1 MPEIQQLLEREV
13 IAGKTPSVQYY
24 LFTKDD
30 ILEEF
35 RYGSADVE
43 KKIPI
48 TADHSYN
55 AYSVTKTFTA
65 LAILQ
70 LAERKILDLC
80 DCVVDYLPDFPYGHA
95 VTIRHLLNHTAGIP
109 NPIPLSWIHLAN
121 EHRSFNAAAFFKSIT
136 GKNKKPKS
144 KPGERFAYSNLG
156 YIFLGQIIEK
166 VTGKSYEDYVNEFI
180 IDKLPIDSSELGF
193 ETTVL
198 SKPAK
203 GYHKRFSF
211 TNLILGLFLNKRKYM
226 GKAVG
231 NWKPFKPFYVNGA
244 AYGGLIGKPSAFV
257 KYVQALLK
265 CDCQLISSPYNKLLF
280 QEYKL
285 NNGHKT
291 GMCISWFKGELNG
304 RTYFAHAGG
313 GGGYYCEIRIYPE
326 HNIGSVVFFNRT
338 GMTDERFLDKVDAL
352 HFVESELNT
361 RADNLIYSL

>member
-1 MPEIQQLLEREV
+1 MQDIQRVLEREV
-13 IAGKTPSVQYY
+13 KAGKTPSVQYY
-24 LFTKDD
+24 LFTKDA

-35 RYGSADVE
+35 RYGFADVE
-43 KKIPI
+43 KQTSI
-48 TADHSYN
+48 TADHSYT

-70 LAERKILDLC
+70 LAEKKQLDLC
-80 DCVVDYLPDFPYGHA
+80 DCVVDHLPDFPYGHL

-109 NPIPLSWIHLAN
+109 NPIPLSWIHLSH
-121 EHRSFNAAAFFKSIT
+121 EHRSFNAAAFFKHIIS
-136 GKNKKPKS
+136 KNKKPKA

-166 VTGKSYEDYVNEFI
+166 VTGKRYEDYVNEFI
-180 IDKLPIDSSELGF
+180 IDKLPADSSDLGF
-193 ETTVL
+193 ETTVI
-198 SKPAK
+198 SKQAR

-211 TNLILGLFLNKRKYM
+211 TNLILGLFLDKRKYM
-226 GKAVG
+226 DKAVG
-231 NWKPFKPFYVNGA
+231 NWKPFKSFYVNGA

-257 KYVQALLK
+257 KYIQVLLK
-265 CDCQLISSPYNKLLF
+265 CNCQLISSPYNKLLF

-338 GMTDERFLDKVDAL
+338 GMTDERFLDKTDAL
-352 HFVESELNT
+352 YFSRSVLSEDT
-361 RADNLIYSL
+361 SNLVYSL

>member
-1 MPEIQQLLEREV
+1 MQEIQQLIEREV
-13 IAGKTPSVQYY
+13 KAGKTPSVQYY
-24 LFTKDD
+24 LFTKDE

-35 RYGSADVE
+35 RYGLADVE
-43 KKIPI
+43 KKTTV

-70 LAERKILDLC
+70 LAERKILNLC
-80 DCVVDYLPDFPYGHA
+80 DCVVDHLPNFPYGHT
-95 VTIRHLLNHTAGIP
+95 VTIRHLLNHTAGVP
-109 NPIPLSWIHLAN
+109 NPIPLSWIHLSN
-121 EHRSFNAAAFFKSIT
+121 EHCSFNAAAFFKTIID
-136 GKNKKPKS
+136 KYKKPKA

-166 VTGKSYEDYVNEFI
+166 LTGKRYEDYINEFI
-180 IDKLPIDSSELGF
+180 IDKLSIDSSELGF

-198 SKPAK
+198 SRQAR
-203 GYHKRFSF
+203 GCHKRFSF
-211 TNLILGLFLNKRKYM
+211 TNLILGLFIDKRKYM
-226 GKAVG
+226 DKAVG

-244 AYGGLIGKPSAFV
+244 PYGGLIGKPSAFV
-257 KYVQALLK
+257 KYIQALLK
-265 CDCQLISSPYNKLLF
+265 SNCQLLSSQYTKLLF

-285 NNGHKT
+285 NNGKKT

-338 GMTDERFLDKVDAL
+338 GMTDERFLDKVDASY
-352 HFVESELNT
+352 FAEIESST
-361 RADNLIYSL
+361 RADNLVYSL

>member
-1 MPEIQQLLEREV
+1 MQEVKQLIESEV
-13 IAGKTPSVQYY
+13 KAGKTPSVQYY
-24 LFTKDD
+24 LFTKDA
-30 ILEEF
+30 ILEEY
-35 RYGSADVE
+35 RYGSADVA

-70 LAERKILDLC
+70 LAERKILNLC
-80 DCVVDYLPDFPYGHA
+80 DCVVDHLPDFPYGHA

-109 NPIPLSWIHLAN
+109 NPIPLSWIHLSS

-136 GKNKKPKS
+136 EKNKKPKA

-166 VTGKSYEDYVNEFI
+166 VTGKRYEEYINEFI
-180 IDKLPIDSSELGF
+180 IDKLPKDGSDLGF
-193 ETTVL
+193 ETTVIG
-198 SKPAK
+198 KQAR

-211 TNLILGLFLNKRKYM
+211 TNLILGLFIDKRKYM
-226 GKAVG
+226 DKAVG
-231 NWKPFKPFYVNGA
+231 NWKPFKSFYVNGA
-244 AYGGLIGKPSAFV
+244 PYGGLIGKPSAFV
-257 KYVQALLK
+257 KYIQALLK
-265 CDCQLISSPYNKLLF
+265 CDCQLISSQYNKLLF
-280 QEYKL
+280 REYKL
-285 NNGHKT
+285 NNGRKT

-338 GMTDERFLDKVDAL
+338 GMTDERFLDKTDAL
-352 HFVESELNT
+352 YFSRTVLNEDT
-361 RADNLIYSL
+361 GNLVYSL